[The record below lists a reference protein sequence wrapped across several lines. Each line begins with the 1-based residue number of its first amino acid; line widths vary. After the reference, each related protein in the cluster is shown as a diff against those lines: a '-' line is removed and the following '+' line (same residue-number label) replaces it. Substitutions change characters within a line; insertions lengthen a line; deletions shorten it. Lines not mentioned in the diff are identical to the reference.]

1 MNKIKKGD
9 EVRITA
15 GKDTGKTGTV
25 EQVHNQAVVVR
36 GINIYKKHVRAR
48 SDRKGGIIEYPRP
61 LPLGTIA
68 LICPKCKKP
77 TRVGFA
83 RDGST
88 KQRICRKCKE
98 VIA

>member
-1 MNKIKKGD
+1 MKKVKKGD

-15 GKDTGKTGTV
+15 GKDAGKTGTV
-25 EQVHNQAVVVR
+25 EQVRNQAVVVR
-36 GINIYKKHVRAR
+36 GINIYKKHMRAR
-48 SDRKGGIIEYPRP
+48 AGNKGGIIEYPRP

-77 TRVGFA
+77 TRVGFVGE
-83 RDGST
+83 GST

-98 VIA
+98 VIV

>member
-1 MNKIKKGD
+1 MNKLKKGD

-15 GKDTGKTGTV
+15 GKDKGKTGTV
-25 EQVHNQAVVVR
+25 EQVRNQTVVVR
-36 GINIYKKHVRAR
+36 GVNMYKKHVRAR
-48 SDRKGGIIEYPRP
+48 SDTKGGIIEYPRP
-61 LPLGTIA
+61 LPFGSIA

-83 RDGST
+83 HKGT

-98 VIA
+98 VIS